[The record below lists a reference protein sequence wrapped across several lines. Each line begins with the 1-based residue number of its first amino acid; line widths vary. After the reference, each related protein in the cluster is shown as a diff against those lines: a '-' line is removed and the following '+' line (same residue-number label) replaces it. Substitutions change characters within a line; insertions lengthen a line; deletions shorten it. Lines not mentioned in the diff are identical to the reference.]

1 MSKIT
6 NKQSQPLLLLIIVL
20 ETKMKMTNAKKHEE
34 NLSVVD
40 SIVFAVFF
48 EIN

>member
-1 MSKIT
+1 M
-6 NKQSQPLLLLIIVL
+6 NKQSQPLLLLIIIVL
-20 ETKMKMTNAKKHEE
+20 KTKMKMTNAKKHEE